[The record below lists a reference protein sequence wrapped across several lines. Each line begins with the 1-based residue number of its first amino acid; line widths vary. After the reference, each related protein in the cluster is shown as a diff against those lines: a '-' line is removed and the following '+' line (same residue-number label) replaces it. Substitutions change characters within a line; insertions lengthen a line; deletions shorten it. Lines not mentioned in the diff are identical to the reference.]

1 MSDRAARLAMAALSV
16 AGIAVAGYLSWA
28 RAAGETVACPVA
40 GGGCETVQQSS
51 YSELAGVPVAYLGVA
66 TYVVLLILALWDAEE
81 AKVALAA
88 VALSGTA
95 FAVYLLVV
103 MAFVIDAVCVWCLA
117 SDVVIATIAGLS
129 VWRLRLASTPSGPD
143 GAPSARSGRGSQSGS
158 RPSP

>member
-1 MSDRAARLAMAALSV
+1 VSDRAARLAIAALSV

-51 YSELAGVPVAYLGVA
+51 YSELAGIPVAYLGVA
-66 TYVVLLILALWDAEE
+66 TYVVLLILALWDVDE
-81 AKVALAA
+81 ARMALAA
-88 VALSGTA
+88 VAIAGTA
-95 FAVYLLVV
+95 FALYLLLV
-103 MAFVIDAVCVWCLA
+103 MAFVIDAICVWCLA

-129 VWRLRLASTPSGPD
+129 VWRLRPGPTPSEPD
-143 GAPSARSGRGSQSGS
+143 GAPSARSGRGSPSGS